1 MEEFPDFD
9 SQFSLNGNYGSA
21 TAGLPSLGGIGFFGD
36 EDWFAV
42 ELIAGVQYE
51 VQLRGAPTR
60 DGTLED
66 PLFAGV
72 YNDSGVF
79 LGFSN
84 DDANSGTLNSAS
96 IFTANYTGTHYL
108 SAAAFQGDSSDGD
121 TGTYEIEYNII
132 GGTPIVIN
140 EDLNEGDDITLSLQT
155 DIPLGIPS
163 TGSLDEYIR
172 DRQISVI
179 VTTENAIE
187 GEDFTVSY
195 SFGRSQSLNFAAF
208 MDELVE
214 DDESV
219 SVRVVGTIDW
229 IIPNF
234 DGSPETNLL
243 GGSVTGFTEETRID
257 FTRSFTINSAPFG
270 IPDPIEN
277 YSFTEPEIIGNVL
290 TNFADGSEELFT
302 VIPFLFESPTATGEL
317 LANGDLL
324 INSATGTEGQSLV
337 IRFTAIDSRGARTE
351 SEQIVEFGALDDYL
365 PGEDALVLGSIA
377 VGTPELG
384 SIEQPGDRDRFVVT
398 LEAGQLYSISLVSTS
413 DESGTLADPEI
424 FGIFDSVNNALPGSA
439 DNDSG
444 QDLNALV
451 EPIVVSTSG
460 SYEIEVGS
468 HTPLGIGGY
477 ELSVLSLGTADD
489 YLPGENALVLG
500 SIDVGTPE
508 LGSVEQPGDRDR
520 FVVTLEAGQLY
531 SIGLVSASD
540 GTRTL
545 ADPEIFGIFD
555 SLNVALP
562 GSADNDS
569 GLGLDA
575 LVAPIVINTSGTY
588 EIEVGSHT
596 PFGTGGYELSVLSL
610 GAADDFLPGPFADDF
625 GAAVVDVPAFG
636 NIERSGDR
644 DRFDITLLAGA
655 EYDISLEGLA
665 TGGGSNPNPEI
676 TGVFSSTG
684 ILVPGSADS
693 DSGVDTNAL
702 VTGLT
707 VPTDGIYQIEVAGA
721 QGLSIGDYT
730 LTATFTGFVDDFL
743 PGIAAGVGNV
753 SVGGR
758 TPGEIETIG
767 DIDAFRVSLQ
777 SNTTYQIN
785 ILGQAS
791 NNGTLLDPSLLG
803 VFSSSA
809 LSGAPISSVQTLNTQ
824 LIRDDSISYF
834 TPQSAGDFFIAVQDG
849 FDGLGT
855 YAVEVIDIGIRDDFA
870 SDIDTTGTIAP
881 GSTATGRID
890 FAQDEDWF
898 EVSLAA
904 NRLYEISLVPVD
916 GGNALADPF
925 FNGVYDANGVLIQNT
940 ANDDGGPGTSS
951 ALQFVTDVGGTF
963 YLAAGGFANTTGQYR
978 LDLNDLGPLDDGR
991 FDITVEFTSD
1001 AIPESYIE
1009 AFEDAVERW
1018 EEIITGDLPYAFVEG
1033 YGYVD
1038 DILIEVSVQDIDL
1051 SFEGVEQTI
1060 LAISS
1065 VLDQRDGL
1073 SGADALPS
1081 YSRIVINSEE
1091 VGTLLNLDE
1100 FVANTIGRALGFGAL
1115 WEEFGLVRLIDG
1127 VATYTG
1133 PNGLREME
1141 ELSDD
1146 LNGVNALE
1154 TGADGG
1160 LAAQYWSEAVFDEEL
1175 MTSRVETR
1183 RPEAGPPNFGVPDN
1197 PISALTIAAMQDLGY
1212 QVDYGAADGFRL
1224 DPGALSRQ
1232 VSNSIN
1238 DASSAILVQST
1249 AQKRLVADLA
1259 DRDGIPS
1266 GAAYIYARPNI
1277 LSENPRSFALN
1288 DANTELVIAN
1298 GTNAVFIE
1306 GVTGTN
1312 LNIELTGTF
1321 AKNAPTELSQ
1331 LSGTVDAMEVRSLD
1345 GELLFSVDYTQ
1356 EPATIAEI
1364 AAQWPNYPIDGENI
1378 IIIDTLPDTVV
1389 RVNPN
1394 GGGPTDNRIFTGA
1407 SDDFVR
1413 GGAQAELINGGADND
1428 TLDGQ
1433 AGNDSLVGEGGN
1445 DVLEGGRGNDL
1456 VNGGADIDTAVFSGA
1471 QSAYT
1476 LTLSAGSTV
1485 IEDRRAGGNGLDTL
1499 IGIELLDFDAD
1510 FFEGTPFNLQQFG
1523 GPTGL
1528 SAPDFESFIEL
1539 YIAYFNRAPDAVG
1552 LNFWGTAFANGR
1564 SLDQIASDF
1573 VDQVETRATYPSDL
1587 SNSELVATIYDNVL
1601 GRIPDQAGFDF
1612 WVNAL
1617 DMGGIGRDIAILG
1630 ILGGAKADPPADATQ
1645 DFIDQQLAD
1654 RAYLANKTDI
1664 GAYFAVHKGMS
1675 DVDNAAAAMAIFNGS
1690 AGSVTAAVAQIDSFH
1705 DAALNPTSGE
1715 FLMPLVGVLDDPFA

>member
-9 SQFSLNGNYGSA
+9 SFFGVNANYGSA
-21 TAGLPSLGGIGFFGD
+21 TAGIPSLGGIGVFGD

-42 ELIAGVQYE
+42 ELVAGVQYE
-51 VQLRGAPTR
+51 VQLRGAPTL
-60 DGTLED
+60 DGTLLD
-66 PLFAGV
+66 PRFAGV

-79 LGFSN
+79 LGFAN
-84 DDANSGTLNSAS
+84 DDANPNTLNSAS
-96 IFTANYTGTHYL
+96 IFTATYTGTHYL
-108 SAAAFQGDSSDGD
+108 SAASFLSDSSDGN

-140 EDLNEGDDITLSLQT
+140 EDLNEGDDITLSIQT
-155 DIPLGIPS
+155 VVPREIASQLSDGGVI
-163 TGSLDEYIR
+163 DEYIA

-179 VTTENAIE
+179 VTSTNAVE

-195 SFGRSQSLNFAAF
+195 TFGPTQSLNFAALV
-208 MDELVE
+208 DQLVE

-229 IIPNF
+229 ILPN
-234 DGSPETNLL
+234 PEGFSVTNLL
-243 GGSVTGFTEETRID
+243 GNQIPGEIVEAQID

-302 VIPFLFESPTATGEL
+302 VIPFPFESPTASGEL
-317 LANGDLL
+317 LANGDLR
-324 INSATGTEGQSLV
+324 IDSATGTEGQSLV
-337 IRFTAIDSRGARTE
+337 IRFTAIDSRGARTA
-351 SEQIVEFGALDDYL
+351 SEQIIEFGTLDDYL
-365 PGEDALVLGSIA
+365 PGEDALALGSIDI
-377 VGTPELG
+377 GTPELG
-384 SIEQPGDRDRFVVT
+384 SVEQQGDRDRFVVT
-398 LEAGQLYSISLVSTS
+398 LEAGQLYSISLVSAS
-413 DESGTLADPEI
+413 NESG
-424 FGIFDSVNNALPGSA
+424 
-439 DNDSG
+439 
-444 QDLNALV
+444 
-451 EPIVVSTSG
+451 
-460 SYEIEVGS
+460 
-468 HTPLGIGGY
+468 
-477 ELSVLSLGTADD
+477 
-489 YLPGENALVLG
+489 
-500 SIDVGTPE
+500 
-508 LGSVEQPGDRDR
+508 
-520 FVVTLEAGQLY
+520 
-531 SIGLVSASD
+531 
-540 GTRTL
+540 TL

-569 GLGLDA
+569 GLGINA
-575 LVAPIVINTSGTY
+575 LVGPIVINTSGTY

-596 PFGTGGYELSVLSL
+596 PFGTGGYQLSVLSL
-610 GAADDFLPGPFADDF
+610 GAADDFLPGPLADDF
-625 GAAVVDVPAFG
+625 GAAVVDVPVFG
-636 NIERSGDR
+636 SIERAGDR
-644 DRFDITLLAGA
+644 DRFDISLLAGA
-655 EYDISLEGLA
+655 EYDISLEGLP
-665 TGGGSNPNPEI
+665 TGGGSNPNLEI
-676 TGVFSSTG
+676 IGVFSSTSA
-684 ILVPGSADS
+684 LVPGSADNN
-693 DSGVDTNAL
+693 SGVDTNAL

-721 QGLSIGDYT
+721 QDLSIGDYT

-743 PGIAAGVGNV
+743 PGIAAGVGTV
-753 SVGGR
+753 PVGGQ

-767 DIDAFRVSLQ
+767 DIDAFRVALQ

-809 LSGAPISSVQTLNTQ
+809 LTGAPISSVQTLNTQ
-824 LIRDDSISYF
+824 FVRDDSISYF

-870 SDIDTTGTIAP
+870 SDIDTTGSIAP

-890 FAQDEDWF
+890 FAQDQDWF

-904 NRLYEISLVPVD
+904 NRLYEINLVPLD
-916 GGNALADPF
+916 GGNPLADPF

-951 ALQFVTDVGGTF
+951 ALQFVTDVAGTF
-963 YLAAGGFANTTGQYR
+963 YLAAGGFANSTGQYR

-1133 PNGLREME
+1133 PNGLREIE
-1141 ELSDD
+1141 DLSRN
-1146 LNGVNALE
+1146 LNGVNVLE
-1154 TGADGG
+1154 TGIDGG
-1160 LAAQYWSEAVFDEEL
+1160 LAAQYWSEAVLDAEL
-1175 MTSRVETR
+1175 MTSRVELR
-1183 RPEAGPPNFGVPDN
+1183 RPEAGPPNFGIPDN

-1212 QVDYGAADGFRL
+1212 QVDYGAADAFRL
-1224 DPGALSRQ
+1224 APGALSRHT
-1232 VSNSIN
+1232 IN
-1238 DASSAILVQST
+1238 PAENAPAPVLAQST
-1249 AQKRLVADLA
+1249 AQNRLLVDLA
-1259 DRDGIPS
+1259 DTSGIPG
-1266 GAAYIYARPNI
+1266 GAAYIYTRPNV
-1277 LSENPRSFALN
+1277 LSENPGSFALN
-1288 DANTELVIAN
+1288 DANTELVVVAD
-1298 GTNAVFIE
+1298 GTNILLIE

-1321 AKNAPTELSQ
+1321 TKNAPTEISQ
-1331 LSGTVDAMEVRSLD
+1331 LSGTVTAMEVRSLD
-1345 GELLFSVDYTQ
+1345 GEVLFSVDYTQ
-1356 EPATIAEI
+1356 QPVSVAEI
-1364 AAQWPNYPIDGENI
+1364 AAQWPNYPIDGENT
-1378 IIIDTLPDTVV
+1378 IIIDTPLPDTVV

-1394 GGGPTDNRIFTGA
+1394 GGGPTDSRIFTGA

-1413 GGAQAELINGGADND
+1413 GGDQAELINGGADND
-1428 TLDGQ
+1428 TLEGQ
-1433 AGNDSLVGEGGN
+1433 GGNDSLVGEGGN

-1485 IEDRRAGGNGLDTL
+1485 IQDRRTDGNGLDTL

-1552 LNFWGTAFANGR
+1552 LNFWGTAFANGV
-1564 SLDQIASDF
+1564 SLADSARLF
-1573 VDQVETRATYPSDL
+1573 VDQDETRATYPSDL

-1617 DMGGIGRDIAILG
+1617 DTGGIGRDIAILG
-1630 ILGGAKADPPADATQ
+1630 ILGGAKADPPADAPQ

-1654 RAYLANKTDI
+1654 RAYLATKTDI

-1675 DVDNAAAAMAIFNGS
+1675 DVGNASTAMAVFDGS
-1690 AGSVTAAVAQIDSFH
+1690 AQSVTEAVAQIDGFH

>member
-1 MEEFPDFD
+1 MEEDPDYAGF
-9 SQFSLNGNYGSA
+9 FEPGANYGDA
-21 TAGLPSLGGIGFFGD
+21 TAGIPSLGGLGSFGD
-36 EDWFAV
+36 DIDWFQV
-42 ELIAGVQYE
+42 NLIAGHQYE
-51 VQLRGAPTR
+51 IQLRGSETG
-60 DGTLED
+60 DGTLFD
-66 PLFAGV
+66 PLFRGV
-72 YNDSGVF
+72 YDDEGILYEGSG
-79 LGFSN
+79 
-84 DDANSGTLNSAS
+84 DDDGGQGLNSQAL
-96 IFTANYTGTHYL
+96 FTAEYTGVHYF
-108 SAAAFQGDSSDGD
+108 SVGDAFSQSSGG
-121 TGTYEIEYNII
+121 GTYTLEYFDLSL
-132 GGTPIVIN
+132 PEV
-140 EDLNEGDDITLSLQT
+140 LNEGDDITLSIQT
-155 DIPLGIPS
+155 EVPLDIASQLAEGGVI
-163 TGSLDEYIR
+163 DEYIAA
-172 DRQISVI
+172 RQISLI
-179 VTTENAIE
+179 VTSSTAIE
-187 GEDFTVSY
+187 GEDFTVSF
-195 SFGRSQSLNFAAF
+195 SFGQTQSLNFAALV
-208 MDELVE
+208 DQLVE

-219 SVRVVGTIDW
+219 SVQVVGTIDW
-229 IIPNF
+229 ILPN
-234 DGSPETNLL
+234 PEGFLFTNLL
-243 GGSVTGFTEETRID
+243 GNQISGEIVQAQID

-302 VIPFLFESPTATGEL
+302 VIPFPFESPTATGEL

-351 SEQIVEFGALDDYL
+351 SEQIVEFGTLDDYL
-365 PGEDALVLGSIA
+365 PGDDALALGSID

-384 SIEQPGDRDRFVVT
+384 SVEQLGDRDRFVVT
-398 LEAGQLYSISLVSTS
+398 LEAGQLYSISLVSAS
-413 DESGTLADPEI
+413 NESGTLADPEI
-424 FGIFDSVNNALPGSA
+424 FGIFDS
-439 DNDSG
+439 
-444 QDLNALV
+444 LN
-451 EPIVVSTSG
+451 I
-460 SYEIEVGS
+460 
-468 HTPLGIGGY
+468 
-477 ELSVLSLGTADD
+477 
-489 YLPGENALVLG
+489 
-500 SIDVGTPE
+500 
-508 LGSVEQPGDRDR
+508 
-520 FVVTLEAGQLY
+520 
-531 SIGLVSASD
+531 
-540 GTRTL
+540 
-545 ADPEIFGIFD
+545 
-555 SLNVALP
+555 ALP

-575 LVAPIVINTSGTY
+575 LLGPIVINTSGVY

-625 GAAVVDVPAFG
+625 GAAVVDVPALG
-636 NIERSGDR
+636 SIERAGDR

-655 EYDISLEGLA
+655 EYDISLEGLP

-676 TGVFSSTG
+676 IGVFSSAG
-684 ILVPGSADS
+684 ILVPGSADNN
-693 DSGVDTNAL
+693 SGLDTNAL

-721 QGLSIGDYT
+721 QDLSIGDYT

-809 LSGAPISSVQTLNTQ
+809 LTGAPISSVQTLNTQ
-824 LIRDDSISYF
+824 LIQDDSISYF

-870 SDIDTTGTIAP
+870 SDIDTIGTIAP

-890 FAQDEDWF
+890 FAQDQDWF

-951 ALQFVTDVGGTF
+951 ALQFVTDIGGTF
-963 YLAAGGFANTTGQYR
+963 YLSAGGFANATGQYR
-978 LDLNDLGPLDDGR
+978 VELNDLGPLDDGR

-1001 AIPESYIE
+1001 DIPNAYVS

-1065 VLDQRDGL
+1065 VLDQRDGA
-1073 SGADALPS
+1073 SALPS

-1133 PNGLREME
+1133 PNGLREIE

-1146 LNGVNALE
+1146 LNGVNVLE

-1160 LAAQYWSEAVFDEEL
+1160 LAAQYWSEAVLDEEL
-1175 MTSRVETR
+1175 MTSRVELR
-1183 RPEAGPPNFGVPDN
+1183 RLEAGPPNFGVPDN

-1224 DPGALSRQ
+1224 DPGALSRHT
-1232 VSNSIN
+1232 SNPAEN
-1238 DASSAILVQST
+1238 GPAPVLAQST
-1249 AQKRLVADLA
+1249 AQNRLLVDLA
-1259 DRDGIPS
+1259 DTSGIPG
-1266 GAAYIYARPNI
+1266 GAAYIYTRPNV
-1277 LSENPRSFALN
+1277 LSENPGSFALN
-1288 DANTELVIAN
+1288 DANTELVVIAN
-1298 GTNAVFIE
+1298 GTNVVLIE

-1321 AKNAPTELSQ
+1321 AKNAPTEISQ
-1331 LSGTVDAMEVRSLD
+1331 LSGTVDAMEVSSLD
-1345 GELLFSVDYTQ
+1345 GQLLFSVDYTQ

-1378 IIIDTLPDTVV
+1378 IIIDTLPDTVA

-1394 GGGPTDNRIFTGA
+1394 GGGATDSRIFTGA

-1413 GGAQAELINGGADND
+1413 GGDQAELINGGSDND
-1428 TLDGQ
+1428 TLQGQ
-1433 AGNDSLVGEGGN
+1433 GGNDSLVGEGGN

-1456 VNGGADIDTAVFSGA
+1456 VNGGAGIDTAVYSGA

-1485 IEDRRAGGNGLDTL
+1485 IEDRRADGNGLDTL
-1499 IGIELLDFDAD
+1499 IGIELLDFDTD

-1528 SAPDFESFIEL
+1528 SASDFESFIEL

-1552 LNFWGTAFANGR
+1552 LNFWGTAFANGV
-1564 SLDQIASDF
+1564 SLADSARLF

-1617 DMGGIGRDIAILG
+1617 DTGGIGRDIAILG
-1630 ILGGAKADPPADATQ
+1630 ILGGAKADPPADAPQ

-1654 RAYLANKTDI
+1654 RAYLATKTDI
-1664 GAYFAVHKGMS
+1664 GAYFAVHRGMS
-1675 DVDNAAAAMAIFNGS
+1675 DVDNAATAMAVFNGS
-1690 AGSVTAAVAQIDSFH
+1690 AESVTAAVAQIDSFY

>member
-9 SQFSLNGNYGSA
+9 SFFGVNANYGSA
-21 TAGLPSLGGIGFFGD
+21 TAGIPSLGGIGFFGD

-51 VQLRGAPTR
+51 VQLRGAPTL

-66 PLFAGV
+66 PLFVGV
-72 YNDSGVF
+72 YNDSGAF
-79 LGFSN
+79 LGFGN
-84 DDANSGTLNSAS
+84 DDAGSGTLNSAS
-96 IFTANYTGTHYL
+96 IFTATYTGTHYL
-108 SAAAFQGDSSDGD
+108 SAAAFESELTSGG
-121 TGTYEIEYNII
+121 TGTYEIEYNSV
-132 GGTPIVIN
+132 GGTPITIN
-140 EDLNEGDDITLSLQT
+140 EDMNEGDDITLSIQT
-155 DIPLGIPS
+155 EIPSGIPS

-179 VTTENAIE
+179 VTTQNAID

-195 SFGRSQSLNFAAF
+195 TFGQSQSLNFAAL

-214 DDESV
+214 DDEIV

-243 GGSVTGFTEETRID
+243 GGSVTGFTEQTQVD

-302 VIPFLFESPTATGEL
+302 VIPFPFESPTASGEL
-317 LANGDLL
+317 LTNGDLL
-324 INSATGTEGQSLV
+324 INSATGTEGQSLL

-351 SEQIVEFGALDDYL
+351 AEQTVEFGTLDDYL
-365 PGEDALVLGSIA
+365 PGEDALA
-377 VGTPELG
+377 
-384 SIEQPGDRDRFVVT
+384 
-398 LEAGQLYSISLVSTS
+398 
-413 DESGTLADPEI
+413 
-424 FGIFDSVNNALPGSA
+424 
-439 DNDSG
+439 
-444 QDLNALV
+444 
-451 EPIVVSTSG
+451 
-460 SYEIEVGS
+460 
-468 HTPLGIGGY
+468 
-477 ELSVLSLGTADD
+477 
-489 YLPGENALVLG
+489 LG

-531 SIGLVSASD
+531 SISLVSAPDES
-540 GTRTL
+540 GTL

-562 GSADNDS
+562 GSANNDGGQNLNSLVEPIVVSTSGSYEIEVGSHTPLGVGGYELSVLSLGTADDYLPGENALVFGNIDIGTPELGSVEQPGDRDRFFVALEAGQLYSISLVSASNASGTLADPEIFGIYDSLNVALPGSSDNDS
-569 GLGLDA
+569 GTGRNA
-575 LVAPIVINTSGTY
+575 LIDPFLVETSGVY

-625 GAAVVDVPAFG
+625 GAAVVDVPALG
-636 NIERSGDR
+636 SIERAGDR

-655 EYDISLEGLA
+655 EYDISLEGLP

-676 TGVFSSTG
+676 IGVFSSAG
-684 ILVPGSADS
+684 ILVPGSADNN
-693 DSGVDTNAL
+693 SGLDTNAL

-721 QGLSIGDYT
+721 QDLSIGDYT

-753 SVGGR
+753 SVGVR

-809 LSGAPISSVQTLNTQ
+809 LTGAPISSVQTLNTQ
-824 LIRDDSISYF
+824 LIQDDSISYF

-890 FAQDEDWF
+890 FAQDQDWF

-951 ALQFVTDVGGTF
+951 ALQFVTDIGGTF
-963 YLAAGGFANTTGQYR
+963 YLSAGGFANATGQYR
-978 LDLNDLGPLDDGR
+978 VELNDLGPLDDGR

-1001 AIPESYIE
+1001 DIPNAYVS

-1065 VLDQRDGL
+1065 VLDQRDGA
-1073 SGADALPS
+1073 SALPS

-1133 PNGLREME
+1133 PNGLREIE

-1146 LNGVNALE
+1146 LNGVNVLE

-1160 LAAQYWSEAVFDEEL
+1160 LAAQYWSEAVLDEEL
-1175 MTSRVETR
+1175 MTSRVELR
-1183 RPEAGPPNFGVPDN
+1183 RLEAGPPNFGVPDN

-1224 DPGALSRQ
+1224 DPGALSRHT
-1232 VSNSIN
+1232 SNPAEN
-1238 DASSAILVQST
+1238 GPAPVLAQST
-1249 AQKRLVADLA
+1249 AQNRLLVDLE
-1259 DRDGIPS
+1259 DTSGIPG
-1266 GAAYIYARPNI
+1266 GAAYIYTRPNI
-1277 LSENPRSFALN
+1277 LSENPGSFALN
-1288 DANTELVIAN
+1288 DANTELVVIAN
-1298 GTNAVFIE
+1298 GTNVVLLE

-1321 AKNAPTELSQ
+1321 AKNAPTEISQ
-1331 LSGTVDAMEVRSLD
+1331 LSGTVDAMEVSSLD
-1345 GELLFSVDYTQ
+1345 GQLLFSVDYTQ

-1378 IIIDTLPDTVV
+1378 IIIDTLPDTVA

-1394 GGGPTDNRIFTGA
+1394 GGGATDSRIFTGA

-1413 GGAQAELINGGADND
+1413 GGDQAELINGGADND
-1428 TLDGQ
+1428 TLQGQ
-1433 AGNDSLVGEGGN
+1433 GGNDSLVGESGN

-1456 VNGGADIDTAVFSGA
+1456 VNGGAGIDTAVYSGA

-1485 IEDRRAGGNGLDTL
+1485 IEDRRADGNGLNTL
-1499 IGIELLDFDAD
+1499 IGIELLDFDTD

-1528 SAPDFESFIEL
+1528 SASDFESFIEL

-1552 LNFWGTAFANGR
+1552 LNFWGTAFANGV
-1564 SLDQIASDF
+1564 SLADSARLF

-1617 DMGGIGRDIAILG
+1617 DTGGIGRDIAILG
-1630 ILGGAKADPPADATQ
+1630 ILGGAKADPPADAPQ

-1654 RAYLANKTDI
+1654 RAYLATKTDI
-1664 GAYFAVHKGMS
+1664 GAYFAVHRGMS
-1675 DVDNAAAAMAIFNGS
+1675 DVDNAANAMAVFNGS
-1690 AGSVTAAVAQIDSFH
+1690 AESVTAAVAQIDSFY

>member
-1 MEEFPDFD
+1 MT
-9 SQFSLNGNYGSA
+9 SQ
-21 TAGLPSLGGIGFFGD
+21 
-36 EDWFAV
+36 
-42 ELIAGVQYE
+42 
-51 VQLRGAPTR
+51 
-60 DGTLED
+60 
-66 PLFAGV
+66 
-72 YNDSGVF
+72 
-79 LGFSN
+79 
-84 DDANSGTLNSAS
+84 
-96 IFTANYTGTHYL
+96 
-108 SAAAFQGDSSDGD
+108 
-121 TGTYEIEYNII
+121 
-132 GGTPIVIN
+132 
-140 EDLNEGDDITLSLQT
+140 
-155 DIPLGIPS
+155 
-163 TGSLDEYIR
+163 
-172 DRQISVI
+172 
-179 VTTENAIE
+179 NAIE

-195 SFGRSQSLNFAAF
+195 SFGATQSLNFAALL
-208 MDELVE
+208 DELVE

-219 SVRVVGTIDW
+219 SVNIQGTVTWSGPGLEEPLIDP
-229 IIPNF
+229 IN
-234 DGSPETNLL
+234 
-243 GGSVTGFTEETRID
+243 
-257 FTRSFTINSAPFG
+257 FTRNFTINSAPFG
-270 IPDPIEN
+270 VPDPIID
-277 YSFTEPEIIGNVL
+277 YTFTGPEIIGNVL
-290 TNFADGSEELFT
+290 TNFADGSEETFT
-302 VIPFLFESPTATGEL
+302 AIPFSFESPTVIGEL
-317 LANGDLL
+317 LENGD
-324 INSATGTEGQSLV
+324 ISITDSTATPGQTV
-337 IRFTAIDSRGARTE
+337 IVRFSVIDERGATTA
-351 SEQIVEFGALDDYL
+351 SEQEIRFGAL
-365 PGEDALVLGSIA
+365 
-377 VGTPELG
+377 
-384 SIEQPGDRDRFVVT
+384 
-398 LEAGQLYSISLVSTS
+398 
-413 DESGTLADPEI
+413 
-424 FGIFDSVNNALPGSA
+424 
-439 DNDSG
+439 
-444 QDLNALV
+444 
-451 EPIVVSTSG
+451 
-460 SYEIEVGS
+460 
-468 HTPLGIGGY
+468 
-477 ELSVLSLGTADD
+477 ADD
-489 YLPGENALVLG
+489 YLPGETALELG
-500 SIDVGTPE
+500 SISIGFPE
-508 LGSVEQPGDRDR
+508 IGSVERAEDRDR
-520 FVVTLEAGQLY
+520 FLVTLEAGQLY
-531 SIGLVSASD
+531 SIGLASASNAS
-540 GTRTL
+540 GTL
-545 ADPEIFGIFD
+545 ADPEIFGIYD

-562 GSADNDS
+562 GSSDNDS
-569 GLGLDA
+569 GTGRNA
-575 LVAPIVINTSGTY
+575 LIDPFLVETSGVY

-625 GAAVVDVPAFG
+625 GAAVVDVPALG
-636 NIERSGDR
+636 SIERAGDR

-655 EYDISLEGLA
+655 EYDISLEGLP

-676 TGVFSSTG
+676 IGVFSSAG
-684 ILVPGSADS
+684 ILVPGSADNN
-693 DSGVDTNAL
+693 SGLDTNAL

-721 QGLSIGDYT
+721 QDLSIGDYT

-809 LSGAPISSVQTLNTQ
+809 LTGAPISSVQTLNTQ
-824 LIRDDSISYF
+824 LIQDDSISYF

-890 FAQDEDWF
+890 FAQDQDWF

-916 GGNALADPF
+916 GDNALADPF

-963 YLAAGGFANTTGQYR
+963 YLSAGGFANATGQYR
-978 LDLNDLGPLDDGR
+978 VELNDLGPLDDGR

-1001 AIPESYIE
+1001 DIPNAYVS

-1065 VLDQRDGL
+1065 VLDQRDGA
-1073 SGADALPS
+1073 SALPS

-1133 PNGLREME
+1133 PNGLREIE

-1146 LNGVNALE
+1146 LNGVNVLE

-1160 LAAQYWSEAVFDEEL
+1160 LAAQYWSEAVLDEEL
-1175 MTSRVETR
+1175 MTSRVELR
-1183 RPEAGPPNFGVPDN
+1183 RLEAGPPNFGVPDN

-1212 QVDYGAADGFRL
+1212 QVDYDAADGFRL
-1224 DPGALSRQ
+1224 DPGALSRHT
-1232 VSNSIN
+1232 SNPAEN
-1238 DASSAILVQST
+1238 GPAPVLAQST
-1249 AQKRLVADLA
+1249 AQNRLLVDLA
-1259 DRDGIPS
+1259 DTSGIPG
-1266 GAAYIYARPNI
+1266 GAAYIYTRPNI
-1277 LSENPRSFALN
+1277 LSENPGSFALN
-1288 DANTELVIAN
+1288 DANTELVVIAN
-1298 GTNAVFIE
+1298 GTNVVLLE

-1321 AKNAPTELSQ
+1321 AKNAPTEISQ
-1331 LSGTVDAMEVRSLD
+1331 LSGTVDAMEVSSLD
-1345 GELLFSVDYTQ
+1345 GQLLFSVDYTQ

-1378 IIIDTLPDTVV
+1378 IIIDTLPDTVA

-1394 GGGPTDNRIFTGA
+1394 GGGATDSRIFTGA

-1413 GGAQAELINGGADND
+1413 GGDQAELINGGADND
-1428 TLDGQ
+1428 TLQGQ
-1433 AGNDSLVGEGGN
+1433 GGNDSLVGEGGN

-1456 VNGGADIDTAVFSGA
+1456 VNGGAGIDTAVYSGA

-1485 IEDRRAGGNGLDTL
+1485 IEDRRADGNGLDTL
-1499 IGIELLDFDAD
+1499 IGIELLDFDTD

-1528 SAPDFESFIEL
+1528 SASDFESFIEL

-1552 LNFWGTAFANGR
+1552 LNFWGTAFANGV
-1564 SLDQIASDF
+1564 SLADSARLF

-1617 DMGGIGRDIAILG
+1617 DTGGIGRDIAILG

-1654 RAYLANKTDI
+1654 RAYLATKTDI

-1675 DVDNAAAAMAIFNGS
+1675 DVDNAANAMAVFNGS
-1690 AGSVTAAVAQIDSFH
+1690 AESVTAALAQIDSFY